1 MFNEILT
8 LICKNV
14 AEVVSKVV
22 RAEEIKAGFQELPR
36 KLRVPLETRLPTGIT
51 ICCRLMFGLF
61 MNAPRAFWGVEGRRK
76 ASTRNPC
83 GRVRSR
89 GGPETDQR
97 PDGPLSLSLQD

>member
-36 KLRVPLETRLPTGIT
+36 KLRVPLETRLPNGIT
-51 ICCRLMFGLF
+51 IYLPPMPGLF
-61 MNAPRAFWGVEGRRK
+61 MNTPRAFRDPAGRGE
-76 ASTRNPC
+76 ASTPTRAGEC
-83 GRVRSR
+83 VDGA
-89 GGPETDQR
+89 DQR
-97 PDGPLSLSLQD
+97 RTRGLTDRCR